1 MNRLSGASATAILWG
16 ESNQDSSYDQPPEV
30 SGIQERED
38 ISSTSGKSSSDGLI
52 LTSGPG
58 QKPTEEDDKFR
69 PIVFPLDRKKPRD
82 VFVSLQNWEGVVTN
96 VFTDSF
102 NARLIDL
109 SGGTPDEGAEFPLND
124 VYEDDLGLIKKG
136 AIFYWSIG
144 YITKTSGQKMRA
156 SNIRFR
162 RLPAWTEV
170 EILSAKQEAAK
181 LRDLIGWK

>member
-1 MNRLSGASATAILWG
+1 MNRLSEASATATSWG
-16 ESNQDSSYDQPPEV
+16 ESNEDSSYGQPPEV
-30 SGIQERED
+30 SGIPERENVG
-38 ISSTSGKSSSDGLI
+38 STSGKSSPDGLI

-58 QKPTEEDDKFR
+58 QKPTEKDDKFR

-82 VFVSLQNWEGVVTN
+82 AFVSLQNWEGVVTK
-96 VFTDSF
+96 VSTDSF
-102 NARLIDL
+102 TGRLIDL
-109 SGGTPDEGAEFPLND
+109 SGGTPDEEAEFPHND
-124 VYEDDLGLIKKG
+124 IYEDDLGLIKKG

-144 YITKTSGQKMRA
+144 YIIKTSGQKMRA

-170 EILSAKQEAAK
+170 EILSAKQEAAN